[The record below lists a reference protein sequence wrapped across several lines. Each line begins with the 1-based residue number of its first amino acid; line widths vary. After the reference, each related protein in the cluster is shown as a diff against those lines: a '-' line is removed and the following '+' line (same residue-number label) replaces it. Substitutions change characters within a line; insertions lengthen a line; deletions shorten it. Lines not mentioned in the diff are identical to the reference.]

1 MRNAHRIASGG
12 LTTARLFNLL
22 TFNLLTVTAAFA
34 AAVAVRLQPGL
45 SAPDIADGARLEA
58 AVLASTNAAASC
70 TVKAVYELPV
80 YDTVQSVSV
89 VTNDYYT
96 PGTNYVIGTNSTLE
110 VTDLYTVVSNP
121 TQRVTDIYTVDAAG
135 ATNYYFAATNYF
147 RVWTNSQPVMVNTPF
162 VTTVTNNLIG
172 VAGTVAYTNDLF
184 SLSGGYAETN
194 NVNRWIVSPA
204 RFLVTGDPVTVIFT
218 R

>member
-96 PGTNYVIGTNSTLE
+96 PGTN
-110 VTDLYTVVSNP
+110 
-121 TQRVTDIYTVDAAG
+121 
-135 ATNYYFAATNYF
+135 
-147 RVWTNSQPVMVNTPF
+147 
-162 VTTVTNNLIG
+162 
-172 VAGTVAYTNDLF
+172 
-184 SLSGGYAETN
+184 
-194 NVNRWIVSPA
+194 
-204 RFLVTGDPVTVIFT
+204 
-218 R
+218 

>member
-1 MRNAHRIASGG
+1 MKKSILIAG
-12 LTTARLFNLL
+12 
-22 TFNLLTVTAAFA
+22 VAALVA
-34 AAVAVRLQPGL
+34 AIAGAASLSVRLQPGL

-80 YDTVQSVSV
+80 YDTVRTVSV

-96 PGTNYVIGTNSTLE
+96 PGTNYVVGTNATLE

-121 TQRVTDIYTVDAAG
+121 TQRVTNMYTVDDAG

-147 RVWTNSQPVMVNTPF
+147 RVWTNAQPVMVNTPF
-162 VTTVTNNLIG
+162 VTTVTNDLLQIT
-172 VAGTVAYTNDLF
+172 GTVAYTNDLF

-204 RFLVTGDPVTVIFT
+204 RFLVTGDPVTVILA

>member
-1 MRNAHRIASGG
+1 MRK
-12 LTTARLFNLL
+12 LFTITSSL
-22 TFNLLTVTAAFA
+22 FA
-34 AAVAVRLQPGL
+34 AAAMAAAIAVRLQPGL

-121 TQRVTDIYTVDAAG
+121 TQRVTDIYTVDSAG

-147 RVWTNSQPVMVNTPF
+147 RV
-162 VTTVTNNLIG
+162 
-172 VAGTVAYTNDLF
+172 
-184 SLSGGYAETN
+184 
-194 NVNRWIVSPA
+194 
-204 RFLVTGDPVTVIFT
+204 
-218 R
+218 

>member
-1 MRNAHRIASGG
+1 MKKSILIAG
-12 LTTARLFNLL
+12 
-22 TFNLLTVTAAFA
+22 VAALVA
-34 AAVAVRLQPGL
+34 AIAGAESLSVRLQPGL

-80 YDTVQSVSV
+80 FDTVQSVSV

-147 RVWTNSQPVMVNTPF
+147 RVWTNAQPVMVNTPF

-194 NVNRWIVSPA
+194 GVNRWIVSPA

>member
-1 MRNAHRIASGG
+1 MRK
-12 LTTARLFNLL
+12 LFTITCCL
-22 TFNLLTVTAAFA
+22 FTAAAMA
-34 AAVAVRLQPGL
+34 AAIAIRLQPGL

-58 AVLASTNAAASC
+58 AVLASTNTAASC

>member
-1 MRNAHRIASGG
+1 MKK
-12 LTTARLFNLL
+12 LFTITSSL
-22 TFNLLTVTAAFA
+22 FA
-34 AAVAVRLQPGL
+34 AAAMAAAIAVRLSPGL

-58 AVLASTNAAASC
+58 AVLASTNTAASC

-96 PGTNYVIGTNSTLE
+96 PGTNSTLE

-147 RVWTNSQPVMVNTPF
+147 RVWTNAQPVMVNTPF

-194 NVNRWIVSPA
+194 GVNRWIVSPA

>member
-1 MRNAHRIASGG
+1 M
-12 LTTARLFNLL
+12 
-22 TFNLLTVTAAFA
+22 
-34 AAVAVRLQPGL
+34 
-45 SAPDIADGARLEA
+45 
-58 AVLASTNAAASC
+58 
-70 TVKAVYELPV
+70 
-80 YDTVQSVSV
+80 
-89 VTNDYYT
+89 
-96 PGTNYVIGTNSTLE
+96 
-110 VTDLYTVVSNP
+110 TDLYTVVSNP
-121 TQRVTDIYTVDAAG
+121 TQRVTAIYTVDAAG

-147 RVWTNSQPVMVNTPF
+147 RVWTTAQPVMVNTPF

>member
-1 MRNAHRIASGG
+1 MKK
-12 LTTARLFNLL
+12 LFTITSSL
-22 TFNLLTVTAAFA
+22 FA
-34 AAVAVRLQPGL
+34 AAAMAAAIAVRLSPGL

-70 TVKAVYELPV
+70 TVKSVYELPV

-89 VTNDYYT
+89 VTNDYFV

-121 TQRVTDIYTVDAAG
+121 TQSVTDIYTVDAVG

-147 RVWTNSQPVMVNTPF
+147 RVWTNAQPVMVNTPF

-194 NVNRWIVSPA
+194 GVNRWIVSPA

>member
-1 MRNAHRIASGG
+1 MKKSILIIAAA
-12 LTTARLFNLL
+12 LC
-22 TFNLLTVTAAFA
+22 AAFA
-34 AAVAVRLQPGL
+34 HGAAVAVRLNPGL

-58 AVLASTNAAASC
+58 AVLASTNRSATC
-70 TVKAVYELPV
+70 TVKSVYELPV
-80 YDTVQSVSV
+80 YETVRSVSV

-96 PGTNYVIGTNSTLE
+96 PGTNYVVGTNATLE

-147 RVWTNSQPVMVNTPF
+147 RVWTNAQPVMVNTPF
-162 VTTVTNNLIG
+162 VTTVTNNLID
-172 VAGTVAYTNDLF
+172 VVGTVAYTNDLF

-194 NVNRWIVSPA
+194 GVNRWIVSPA
-204 RFLVTGDPVTVIFT
+204 RFLVTGDPVTVILT

>member
-1 MRNAHRIASGG
+1 MKKSILIIAAV
-12 LTTARLFNLL
+12 LC
-22 TFNLLTVTAAFA
+22 AAFA
-34 AAVAVRLQPGL
+34 HGAAVAVRLNPGL
-45 SAPDIADGARLEA
+45 SAPDIADSARLEA
-58 AVLASTNAAASC
+58 AVLVSTNAGASC
-70 TVKAVYELPV
+70 TVKAVYELPI

-147 RVWTNSQPVMVNTPF
+147 RVWTNAQPVMVNTPF
-162 VTTVTNNLIG
+162 VTTVTNNLLELT
-172 VAGTVAYTNDLF
+172 GTVAYTNDLF